1 MVHPNVSLARSEME
15 AAISGDVE
23 AMLAHYTDDVALHY
37 PGRNPLSGTYHGK
50 VGIRAWMGK
59 IEQLLGPDGS
69 LSRDLHDVLANDE
82 HAVELVSVDAT
93 RSDGRSAHW
102 NAAVVM
108 HVRNGKFNEVWLVI
122 DDVHTVDEF
131 LA

>member
-15 AAISGDVE
+15 AAITGDVE
-23 AMLAHYTDDVALHY
+23 GMLAHYTDDVVLHY
-37 PGRNPLSGTYHGK
+37 PGRNPLSGTYAAK
-50 VGIRAWMGK
+50 DGIRAWMGK
-59 IEQLLGPDGS
+59 IEQILGPDGS
-69 LSRDLHDVLANDE
+69 LTRNLHDVLASDD
-82 HAVELVSVDAT
+82 HAVQLVSVDAT
-93 RSDGRSAHW
+93 RSDGRSARW

-108 HVRNGKFNEVWLVI
+108 HVRDGKFSEVWLVI